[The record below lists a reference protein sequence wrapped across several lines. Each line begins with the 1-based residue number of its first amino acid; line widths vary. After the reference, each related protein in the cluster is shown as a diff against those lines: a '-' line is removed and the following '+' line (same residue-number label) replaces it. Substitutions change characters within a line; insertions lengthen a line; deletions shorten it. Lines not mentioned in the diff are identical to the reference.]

1 MPLVAIDGLR
11 VDFGDARRPL
21 AAVEDFALRLDDS
34 EVVGLVGESGSGK
47 SVAMLA
53 VMGLLGPPAR
63 VIAERLRFEDADL
76 LMLTPAAR
84 RRLLGRKMAMVFQ
97 DPIASLDPCFRI
109 GTQIEETLARHE
121 HLGRR
126 ERRARAIELL
136 RSVGIPAAESRL
148 AAWPHQL
155 SGGMCQRV
163 MIAIALACRPR
174 LLIADEPTTALDV
187 TVQAQIMDLLLDLQ
201 RRTGMALL
209 LVSHDL
215 ALIAETTQRTSVM
228 YAGRIVEERPTAAL
242 IAAPRHPYTRALLD
256 ALPER
261 HRRGERLAAI
271 AGSVPAPGARPSGC
285 AFHPRCPR
293 ARPRCVDEL
302 PALLP
307 DGDGAVRCHFP
318 LDPAG
323 PDR

>member
-1 MPLVAIDGLR
+1 MPLLDIEGLR
-11 VDFGDARRPL
+11 VDFGDRGRPL
-21 AAVEDFALRLDDS
+21 AAVEEFDLRLD
-34 EVVGLVGESGSGK
+34 VGAVRGLVGESGSGK

-53 VMGLLGPPAR
+53 LMGLLGPDAR
-63 VIAERLRFEDADL
+63 IAADRLHFGDADL
-76 LMLTPAAR
+76 LALSRGAR
-84 RRLLGRKMAMVFQ
+84 RGLLGREMAMVFQ

-109 GTQIEETLARHE
+109 GAQIEETVARHE
-121 HLGRR
+121 RLGRSARR
-126 ERRARAIELL
+126 ERALELL
-136 RSVGIPAAESRL
+136 RSVGIPAPASRL

-187 TVQAQIMDLLLDLQ
+187 TVQAQIMGLLLDLQ

-215 ALIAETTQRTSVM
+215 PLIAETAQRTSVM
-228 YAGRIVEERPTAAL
+228 YAGRIVEERPTASLVAR
-242 IAAPRHPYTRALLD
+242 PRHPYTRALLD

-271 AGSVPAPGARPSGC
+271 HGSVPTPGARPAGC
-285 AFHPRCPR
+285 AFHPRCPW
-293 ARPRCVDEL
+293 ARPRCADEA
-302 PALLP
+302 PALLA
-307 DGDGAVRCHFP
+307 DGDGSVRCHFP
-318 LDPAG
+318 LDPGAASG
-323 PDR
+323 

>member
-1 MPLVAIDGLR
+1 MALLAIEALR
-11 VDFGDARRPL
+11 VDFGDAGRPL
-21 AAVEDFALRLDDS
+21 PAVEDFAISLDDGD
-34 EVVGLVGESGSGK
+34 VQGLVGESGSGK

-53 VMGLLGPPAR
+53 LMGLLGPDAR
-63 VIAERLRFEDADL
+63 VMAGRLHLEGRDL
-76 LMLTPAAR
+76 LAQGPRAW

-109 GTQIEETLARHE
+109 GAQIEETIARHE
-121 HLGRR
+121 RLSRRDRR
-126 ERRARAIELL
+126 ERAVELL
-136 RSVGIPAAESRL
+136 HGVGIPAAASRL

-187 TVQAQIMDLLLDLQ
+187 TVQAQIMDLLLDVQ

-215 ALIAETTQRTSVM
+215 ALIAETTRRTSVM
-228 YAGRIVEERPTAAL
+228 YAGRIVEERATAAL
-242 IAAPRHPYTRALLD
+242 IAAPRHPYTQALLD

-293 ARPRCVDEL
+293 VRPRCVAEP

-307 DGDGAVRCHFP
+307 DGDGVVRCHFP
-318 LDPAG
+318 LDREP
-323 PDR
+323 R

>member
-1 MPLVAIDGLR
+1 MPLVDISGLR
-11 VDFGDARRPL
+11 VDFGDRTRPL
-21 AAVEDFALRLDDS
+21 PAVEDFALRLD
-34 EVVGLVGESGSGK
+34 EGAVQGLVGESGSGK

-53 VMGLLGPPAR
+53 VMGLLGADAR
-63 VIAERLRFEDADL
+63 VTADRLCFAETDVLALGRAGRRDL
-76 LMLTPAAR
+76 L
-84 RRLLGRKMAMVFQ
+84 GGGMAMVFQ

-109 GTQIEETLARHE
+109 GTQVEETIARHE
-121 HLGRR
+121 RLGRR
-126 ERRARAIELL
+126 VRRERAVALL

-148 AAWPHQL
+148 SAFPHQL

-163 MIAIALACRPR
+163 MIAIALACGPR

-187 TVQAQIMDLLLDLQ
+187 TVQAQIVDLLLGLQ

-228 YAGRIVEERPTAAL
+228 YAGRIVEEGPTAAL
-242 IAAPRHPYTRALLD
+242 VARPRHPYTRALLD

-271 AGSVPAPGARPSGC
+271 PGSVPPPGARPAGC

-293 ARPRCVDEL
+293 ARPVCAEAA
-302 PALLP
+302 PALLAE
-307 DGDGAVRCHFP
+307 GAGAVRCHFP
-318 LDPAG
+318 LEPVL
-323 PDR
+323 PR